1 MYDHDPLRVI
11 AQRICCAA
19 AHCDNGAVIDVAQ
32 MRQALALDIAAGA
45 NRPTRAVIA
54 RIVQGDEL
62 ADGNSSAA
70 WANETYPHVSALLE
84 DQP

>member
-11 AQRICCAA
+11 AQRICAA

-62 ADGNSSAA
+62 ADGCSSTA

-84 DQP
+84 DQQ